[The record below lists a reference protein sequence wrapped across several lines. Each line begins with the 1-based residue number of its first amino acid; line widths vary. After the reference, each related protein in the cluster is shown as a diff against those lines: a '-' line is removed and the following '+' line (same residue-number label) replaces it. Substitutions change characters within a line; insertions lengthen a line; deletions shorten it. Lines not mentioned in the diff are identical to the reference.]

1 MARTSFN
8 KRELEKKKQHKREE
22 KNKRKEERK
31 LAGGSGS
38 FEDMIAYVDENGV
51 ITSTPPDPFN
61 KKEVIAENISVST
74 PKQEDIVIPVYIGIV
89 EHFNTEKGY
98 GFIRETG
105 GAGEKFF
112 FHVSDTNGN
121 IEERSTVSFELERGL
136 KGMVAVRITIVK

>member
-8 KRELEKKKQHKREE
+8 KRELEKKKQQKREE

-31 LAGGSGS
+31 LSGGSGS

-51 ITSTPPDPFN
+51 ITSTPPDPLN
-61 KKEVIAENISVST
+61 KKEVLAENISVST

-89 EHFNTEKGY
+89 EHFNTDKGY

-105 GAGEKFF
+105 DNSEKFF
-112 FHVSDTNGN
+112 FHVSDTNGDL
-121 IEERSTVSFELERGL
+121 EEGTTVSFELERGQ
-136 KGMVAVRITIVK
+136 KGMVAVRINKAK

>member
-8 KRELEKKKQHKREE
+8 KRELEKKKQQKREE
-22 KNKRKEERK
+22 KQKRKEVRK
-31 LAGGSGS
+31 GAGGSGS

-61 KKEVIAENISVST
+61 KKEVIAESISVST
-74 PKQEDIVIPVYIGIV
+74 PKQEDIVIPILIGIV

-105 GAGEKFF
+105 GASEKFF
-112 FHVSDTNGN
+112 FHISDTDGN
-121 IEERSTVSFELERGL
+121 IQEGAAVSFELERGQ
-136 KGMVAVRITIVK
+136 KGMVAVNIKKAK

>member
-8 KRELEKKKQHKREE
+8 KRELEKKKQQKREE
-22 KNKRKEERK
+22 KSKRKEERK
-31 LAGGSGS
+31 LTGGSGS

-89 EHFNTEKGY
+89 EHFNTDKGY

-105 GAGEKFF
+105 GSSEKFF
-112 FHVSDTNGN
+112 FHVSDTNGDVQ
-121 IEERSTVSFELERGL
+121 EGSAVSFELERGL
-136 KGMVAVRITIVK
+136 KGMVAVRVTIVK